1 MVILIGGS
9 SHTGKTYWAHELVKR
24 THFSCLSLDHLK
36 MGLIRSGYTD
46 LTPEDDE
53 RMTGFLWPVVREMV
67 KTAVENQQDMIVEG
81 CYFPWD
87 WRKDFRESYLKSIR
101 MVWLVMT
108 EAYIRSHFQD
118 IVGYANVVETRLD
131 DSGWSVEDLIRG
143 NLACLKACRESGQRF
158 VLIDRQYPGEHEIL
172 QCLES
177 QEECL

>member
-1 MVILIGGS
+1 MQNLF
-9 SHTGKTYWAHELVKR
+9 R
-24 THFSCLSLDHLK
+24 F
-36 MGLIRSGYTD
+36 IR
-46 LTPEDDE
+46 
-53 RMTGFLWPVVREMV
+53 V
-67 KTAVENQQDMIVEG
+67 
-81 CYFPWD
+81 
-87 WRKDFRESYLKSIR
+87 RESYLKSIR

-158 VLIDRQYPGEHEIL
+158 VLIDRQYPGESEIL
-172 QCLES
+172 QGLES

>member
-1 MVILIGGS
+1 
-9 SHTGKTYWAHELVKR
+9 
-24 THFSCLSLDHLK
+24 
-36 MGLIRSGYTD
+36 
-46 LTPEDDE
+46 
-53 RMTGFLWPVVREMV
+53 MV

-158 VLIDRQYPGEHEIL
+158 VLIDRQYPGESEIL